1 MTLTITNLSLAYDG
15 QTIFQNLSLA
25 LSPGRITGIIG
36 PNGAGKSSL
45 VKTILGLV
53 ARESGQ
59 VAFKNQPLDLRKHR
73 IAYVEQRKDLDLSFP
88 IQVKTLVE
96 TGSYGQLGLFQKP
109 GAREK
114 AASRKAM
121 QQVQIEDLAD
131 RQIGQLSGG
140 QLQRA
145 FVARAILQDADLIIL
160 DEPFVG
166 IDAES
171 EAQIMKILRLWKE
184 EGRTILVIHHDLSK
198 VHDYF
203 DELILMNR
211 GIIQAG
217 PSQQVFTAENL
228 AQAFN
233 PDFAAIYF
241 QEDPQ

>member
-1 MTLTITNLSLAYDG
+1 MTLKITNLSLAYDG
-15 QTIFQNLSLA
+15 QAIFQNLSLD
-25 LSPGRITGIIG
+25 LSPGSITGMIG

-45 VKTILGLV
+45 VKAMLGLV
-53 ARESGQ
+53 ARENGQ
-59 VAFKNQPLDLRKHR
+59 VQFNNQPLDLRKHR
-73 IAYVEQRKDLDLSFP
+73 IAYVEQRKNLDLTFP

-96 TGSYGQLGLFQKP
+96 TGSYGQLGLFRKP

-171 EAQIMKILRLWKE
+171 EAQIMKILRLWKD

-228 AQAFN
+228 AQVFN
-233 PDFAAIYF
+233 PDFATIYF
-241 QEDPQ
+241 QEGPQ

>member
-1 MTLTITNLSLAYDG
+1 MTLTISNLSLAYDG
-15 QTIFQNLSLA
+15 QTIFHDLSLS
-25 LSPGRITGIIG
+25 LRPGNITGMIG

-45 VKTILGLV
+45 VKAILGLI
-53 ARESGQ
+53 ATETGNIQ
-59 VAFKNQPLDLRKHR
+59 FKGETLNLSKHR
-73 IAYVEQRKDLDLSFP
+73 IAYVEQRKEIDLTFP
-88 IQVKTLVE
+88 IQIKDLVL
-96 TGSYGQLGLFQKP
+96 TGAYAQLGLFHKP
-109 GAREK
+109 GSKEK
-114 AASRKAM
+114 AAAWKVM
-121 QQVQIEDLAD
+121 QQVQIEHLAD
-131 RQIGQLSGG
+131 RQLNQVSGG

-171 EAQIMKILRLWKE
+171 EGQIMNILRLWKQ

-211 GIIQAG
+211 GIIQTG

-228 AQAFN
+228 AKAFN
-233 PDFAAIYF
+233 SDFASIYF
-241 QEDPQ
+241 QEDRT

>member
-1 MTLTITNLSLAYDG
+1 MTLKITNLSLAYDG
-15 QTIFQNLSLA
+15 QAIFQNLSLD
-25 LSPGRITGIIG
+25 LSPGSITGMIG

-45 VKTILGLV
+45 VKAMLGLV
-53 ARESGQ
+53 ARENGQ
-59 VAFKNQPLDLRKHR
+59 VQFNNQLLDLRKHR
-73 IAYVEQRKDLDLSFP
+73 IAYVEQRKNLDLTFP

-96 TGSYGQLGLFQKP
+96 TGSYGQLGLFRKP

-171 EAQIMKILRLWKE
+171 EAQIMKILRLWKD

-233 PDFAAIYF
+233 PDFATIYF